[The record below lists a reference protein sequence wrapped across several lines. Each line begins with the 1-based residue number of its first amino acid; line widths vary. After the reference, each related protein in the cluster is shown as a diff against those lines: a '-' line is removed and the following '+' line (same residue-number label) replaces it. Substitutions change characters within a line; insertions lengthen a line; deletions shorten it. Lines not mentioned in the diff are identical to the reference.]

1 MGIGKYTNKIT
12 LINTKCSKYVSAD
25 YLFSQLLTFIEK
37 NDMSYSCP
45 LRSRQ
50 TDKTDRPRL
59 RHREQILYATI

>member
-1 MGIGKYTNKIT
+1 MGIGKYINKIT

-50 TDKTDRPRL
+50 TDKTDRP
-59 RHREQILYATI
+59 